1 MTDSLL
7 PIERLDGA
15 DPAAA
20 AARVRSAGA
29 APPQIGDAVAAII
42 AQVRDRGDAALREL
56 ISTYDLGGREIGAVR
71 VPGDRLDPTLL
82 GRDVR
87 AALETSISNVAIVA
101 DASVGEST
109 VVTLPQGHTVTLH
122 ELPVRRAAIYA
133 PGGQAP
139 YPSTIV
145 MGVVTARAA
154 GVEQVCVLTPPPVDD
169 LVLATCALCGV
180 DEVYAMGGAHGV
192 AALALGTETIPRVD
206 VIAGPGSAWAQE
218 AKRQLGLEVGI
229 DGYYGPS
236 DLAICAGAAAPVNLI
251 ALDLMA
257 QGEHGGQ
264 STVLCAS
271 RSSGWLDALEVEL
284 GRLAAE
290 HDSRQ
295 PALIGLVSCA
305 DDRAALAV
313 CEAYAPEHLQLVG
326 HGPESLARDVR
337 AAGCL
342 LVGAGSAT
350 AFGDYVAGSN
360 HCLPTGGSARFASG
374 LSTRVFRRKMSEV
387 RIGPDAAAALAWAG
401 APLARAEGFNWH
413 ARSMEARAAPPA
425 PVAPGQPGTAAPA
438 SADGDPSRSS
448 GDQ

>member
-1 MTDSLL
+1 MTDALL

-15 DPAAA
+15 DPLAA
-20 AARVRSAGA
+20 AARVRAAGA
-29 APPQIGDAVAAII
+29 APPQIGEAVAQII
-42 AQVRDRGDAALREL
+42 SQVREGGDAALRSL
-56 ISTYDLGGREIGAVR
+56 VGQYDLGGRDVGAVR
-71 VPGDRLDPTLL
+71 VAPERLDPTLL
-82 GRDVR
+82 AGDVR
-87 AALETSISNVAIVA
+87 AALETAITNVAIVA
-101 DASVGEST
+101 DAGVLEPT

-122 ELPVRRAAIYA
+122 ELPVRSAAIYA

-154 GVEQVCVLTPPPVDD
+154 GVERVCVLTPPPLDD

-192 AALALGTETIPRVD
+192 AALALGTETIERVD

-236 DLAICAGAAAPVNLI
+236 DLAIFAGADAPIDLI

-271 RSSGWLDALEVEL
+271 SSKPWLDALQAEL
-284 GRLAAE
+284 ERLAGE
-290 HDSRQ
+290 YESRH
-295 PALIGLVSCA
+295 PARIGLVACA
-305 DDRAALAV
+305 NDRAALAV

-326 HGPESLARDVR
+326 LGPEALASQVR

-387 RIGPDAAAALAWAG
+387 RIGADAAVALAWAG
-401 APLARAEGFNWH
+401 APLARAEGFDWH
-413 ARSMEARAAPPA
+413 ARSMEARAQPRTPA
-425 PVAPGQPGTAAPA
+425 PIVPG
-438 SADGDPSRSS
+438 DDPSRSP
-448 GDQ
+448 GEQ